1 MTSVP
6 SAAPASE
13 RGGFTYL
20 ALASTLLRHRR
31 AIVAAGLAVAAVA
44 AVVTLLTPRTWT
56 AVSMFTT
63 QSRRMPSGLSGIAA
77 QIGIA
82 IPNLEASQSPQFF
95 ESVLKTR
102 DVVDAVIQ
110 QPYRTGPDSTA
121 TVPSLL
127 DYYKLEGATP
137 ERRLA
142 EGEKK
147 VLSKLRTVLNPK
159 TSVVVVSYTAASPD
173 VAAQVNAA
181 FLHQL
186 DLFNTKTRQSQ
197 ATAERQFTERR
208 LAEVAAE
215 LKAAEERLVAF
226 TLANRVVRQGTEVAL
241 QEQRLRRD
249 LMLRQ
254 QVHTQLAQAYEN
266 ARIEEVRDMP
276 ALTVVQQPKAPLLPD
291 RRGLIAKTIL
301 GFLLGMMLA
310 AVGLIVWLAARGSAA
325 EHPAEF
331 EEFLTLRRETWQD
344 VRRPWRLVG
353 VGVRRP

>member
-1 MTSVP
+1 V
-6 SAAPASE
+6 
-13 RGGFTYL
+13 GFTYL

-31 AIVAAGLAVAAVA
+31 AIVAAGVATALVTAVA
-44 AVVTLLTPRTWT
+44 TLLKPRTWT

-63 QSRRMPSGLSGIAA
+63 QSRRMPSGISGIAA

-95 ESVLKTR
+95 ESLLKTR
-102 DVVDAVIQ
+102 DIVDAVIQ
-110 QPYRTGPDSTA
+110 QPYGTGPDGSA

-147 VLSKLRTVLNPK
+147 VLSKLRTVFNPK
-159 TSVVVVSYTAASPD
+159 TSVVALSYTADLPEVAS
-173 VAAQVNAA
+173 QVNAA

-186 DLFNTKTRQSQ
+186 DLFNTMTRQSQ

-215 LKAAEERLVAF
+215 LKGAEERLVSF
-226 TLANRVVRQGTEVAL
+226 LVANRVVRQGTEVGL
-241 QEQRLRRD
+241 QEQRLRRQ
-249 LMLRQ
+249 LTLRQ
-254 QVHTQLAQAYEN
+254 QVHAQLAQAYEN

-276 ALTVVQQPKAPLLPD
+276 ALTVVQQPKPPLLPD
-291 RRGLIAKTIL
+291 RRGLVSKTIL

-310 AVGLIVWLAARGSAA
+310 SVALLVWLAMRGSAA
-325 EHPAEF
+325 EHPAEL
-331 EEFLTLRRETWQD
+331 EELRALRTETWQD
-344 VRRPWRLVG
+344 LRRPWRLLG
-353 VGVRRP
+353 VGVRRT

>member
-1 MTSVP
+1 MTSAP
-6 SAAPASE
+6 SDAPLPE

-20 ALASTLLRHRR
+20 RLFSTLLRHRR
-31 AIVAAGLAVAAVA
+31 VIVTAGLATALVTAVA
-44 AVVTLLTPRTWT
+44 TLVKPRTWT

-95 ESVLKTR
+95 ESLLKTR
-102 DVVDAVIQ
+102 DIVDAVIQ
-110 QPYRTGPDSTA
+110 QPYRTGPDSSA
-121 TVPSLL
+121 AVASLL
-127 DYYKLEGATP
+127 DHYRLEGDTP
-137 ERRLA
+137 EQRLA
-142 EGEKK
+142 KGERK
-147 VLSKLRTVLNPK
+147 VLSKLRTVFNPK
-159 TSVVVVSYTAASPD
+159 TSVVTLSYTADSPEIAS
-173 VAAQVNAA
+173 QVNAA

-215 LKAAEERLVAF
+215 LKMAEERLVSF
-226 TLANRVVRQGTEVAL
+226 MIANRVVRQGSEVGL
-241 QEQRLRRD
+241 QEQRLRRE
-249 LMLRQ
+249 LTLRQ

-276 ALTVVQQPKAPLLPD
+276 ALTIVQQPKPPLLRD
-291 RRGLIAKTIL
+291 RRGLVSKTIL

-310 AVGLIVWLAARGSAA
+310 AVVLIVRLAMREAAA
-325 EHPAEF
+325 EHPAEL
-331 EEFLTLRRETWQD
+331 EEFLALRADSWQD
-344 VRRPWRLVG
+344 VRRPWRLMNVG
-353 VGVRRP
+353 ARRG

>member
-1 MTSVP
+1 MTSAP
-6 SAAPASE
+6 SAAPVPA
-13 RGGFTYL
+13 RGDFTYL

-31 AIVAAGLAVAAVA
+31 AIVAAGLATALASAVM
-44 AVVTLLTPRTWT
+44 TLLKPRTWT

-82 IPNLEASQSPQFF
+82 IPNLETSQSPQFF
-95 ESVLKTR
+95 ESLLKTR
-102 DVVDAVIQ
+102 DIVDAVIQ
-110 QPYRTGPDSTA
+110 QPYRAGPDSSA

-137 ERRLA
+137 ARRLA
-142 EGEKK
+142 EGERK
-147 VLSKLRTVLNPK
+147 VLSKLRTFFNPK
-159 TSVVVVSYTAASPD
+159 TSVVTLSYTADAPE

-215 LKAAEERLVAF
+215 LKVAEERLVAF
-226 TLANRVVRQGTEVAL
+226 LLANRVVRPGTEVGL
-241 QEQRLRRD
+241 QEQRLRRE
-249 LMLRQ
+249 LSLRQ
-254 QVHTQLAQAYEN
+254 QVHAQLAQAYES

-276 ALTVVQQPKAPLLPD
+276 ALTVVQQPKPPLLLD
-291 RRGLIAKTIL
+291 RRGLVSKTLL

-310 AVGLIVWLAARGSAA
+310 SVALIVWLATRDSAA
-325 EHPAEF
+325 EHPDEF
-331 EEFLTLRRETWQD
+331 EEFLALRSETWQD
-344 VRRPWRLVG
+344 LRRPWRLLG
-353 VGVRRP
+353 VGARRG